1 MSIHSFYA
9 DISFMPK
16 AREFATPVPTRWVG
30 PFIIHSES
38 GTYSVD
44 VPLATYETPLWPSVK
59 RGARVANA
67 AGGITATIV
76 KDSMSRSILIEAPTA
91 KRAHE
96 VQKTLECQKADLF
109 AVAKTTS
116 RFFIPTE
123 LHFHQVGCLLYIR
136 LSGTTGEASG
146 HNMVTKAQDAVL
158 QWIVKT
164 IPDVQALSVS
174 GNWCTDKKVSSVNA
188 ILGRGKYV
196 IAECV
201 ISNELCQKYLR
212 ATPEK
217 ITDLNTKK
225 NLIGSIINGG
235 VQSANAHVAN
245 MLLALYIATG
255 QDGANIVEGS
265 QSITFAEVLPSGDLR
280 FSVTLPNIIIGTV
293 GGMKQLPH
301 FQAIFERMGCVLPL
315 SVGACS
321 RRFAEIVAACVLT
334 GELSLLAA
342 QTNPG
347 ELVRSHLALERRA

>member
-1 MSIHSFYA
+1 
-9 DISFMPK
+9 MPK
-16 AREFATPVPTRWVG
+16 AQECTTPVPTRWVG
-30 PFIIHSES
+30 PFTIHSTT

-67 AGGITATIV
+67 AGGITVTII
-76 KDSMSRSILIEAPTA
+76 KECMSRSILIEASTA
-91 KRAHE
+91 KRAAE
-96 VQKTLECQKADLF
+96 VQKELECRKEELF
-109 AVAKTTS
+109 SIAKGTS
-116 RFFIPTE
+116 RFFTPTE
-123 LHFHQVGCLLYIR
+123 LHFHQVGPLLYIR

-158 QWIVKT
+158 QWIAST
-164 IPDVQALSVS
+164 IADIRPVSVS

-201 ISNELCQKYLR
+201 ISKDMCQKYLR
-212 ATPEK
+212 TTPEK
-217 ITDLNTKK
+217 ITALNTKK

-255 QDGANIVEGS
+255 QDGANIIEGS
-265 QSITFAEVLPSGDLR
+265 QSITYAEVLPCGDLH

-301 FQAIFERMGCVLPL
+301 FQAVYERMGCATPL
-315 SVGACS
+315 SSGACS
-321 RRFAEIVAACVLT
+321 RRFAEMIGACVLT

-347 ELVRSHLALERRA
+347 ELVRSHLALERRV